1 MSQEIKVDT
10 ELSSGDVQEFNLW
23 FSLNSRIIVT
33 SFSVVAYFAIMLA
46 ITKNYSTSSLSILAV
61 TAVGLAIILWF
72 ITRSSLTKK
81 SKRAF
86 ESDNQSKLPQSYV
99 ISDEGIRHQSDSG
112 SGHVKWEE
120 IYKIGE
126 TASLFAFFVSAN
138 QALILPKRFFQSE
151 DDKQFFK
158 ELARK
163 HMFSNRVKFKG

>member
-1 MSQEIKVDT
+1 MAQEITVDT
-10 ELSSGDVQEFNLW
+10 ELNSGDVQEFNLW

-46 ITKNYSTSSLSILAV
+46 ITKNYSTSSLSILAA

-81 SKRAF
+81 SKKAF

-99 ISDEGIRHQSDSG
+99 ISDEGIRHQSDSS

-126 TASLFAFFVSAN
+126 TATLFAFFVSAN

-151 DDKQFFK
+151 EDKQFFK